1 MELGKQL
8 LLLGLTNAILNL
20 TTVPAQDNVFIS
32 FLRGLPQLLQL
43 LGMWGYAH
51 VSNGWTPLM
60 GVPTSLWRLY
70 TTVFLL
76 GTTERNFPFSHQS

>member
-1 MELGKQL
+1 MELGKRL

-43 LGMWGYAH
+43 LGMRGYAP
-51 VSNGWTPLM
+51 VSNGRTPLV
-60 GVPTSLWRLY
+60 GIATSERRPC
-70 TTVFLL
+70 TTVLLL
-76 GTTERNFPFSHQS
+76 GTTERKFR